1 MSDTIHAYE
10 LSRRTFLAGAAA
22 ASGLAIAGTTH
33 AADSAPTSK
42 VCAFVKFVQSLSY
55 NELAERIA
63 GIGFDGIEATIRDKG
78 QVPDELPKLVEAL
91 KKHGLDINVM
101 ASSVNR
107 ADQPHTESVL
117 KTAASLGIKR
127 YRMEYYRYDLKRP
140 VAEQLVE
147 LRPVVKDLAALNR
160 ELGIAAV
167 YQNHSGAYA
176 VGATIWDLHELFRDY
191 STDEFGIA
199 FDIRHATVE
208 AGLSWPVL
216 FNVATPHLGAV
227 YVKDFVWEG
236 AKPENVPL
244 GAGRVD
250 KSFFTQV
257 RKANFAGPISLH
269 VEYLPEA
276 GVAENL
282 AAMKNDLATL
292 KSWLAEAEGG
302 ACPSCSCFPRMART
316 KFFFLACGKR
326 GFVRR

>member
-1 MSDTIHAYE
+1 MPTRRQVHE
-10 LSRRTFLAGAAA
+10 LSRRTFLAGAAGA
-22 ASGLAIAGTTH
+22 APLAL
-33 AADSAPTSK
+33 APPAK
-42 VCAFVKFVQSLSY
+42 ALDLAPANKICAFVKFVQSLRY
-55 NELAERIA
+55 DELAARIA
-63 GIGFDGIEATIRDKG
+63 DLGFDGIEATIRDKG
-78 QVPDELPKLVEAL
+78 QILPEQAADELPKLVEAL
-91 KKHGLDINVM
+91 KKHGLEINVM

-107 ADQPHTESVL
+107 IDQPHTERVL
-117 KTAASLGIKR
+117 RTAASLGIKR

-147 LRPVVKDLAALNR
+147 LRPVVKDLAAMNR

-176 VGATIWDLHELFRDY
+176 VGATIWDLHELFLDY

-216 FNVATPHLGAV
+216 FNVAASHLGAV
-227 YVKDFVWEG
+227 YVKDFVWDG
-236 AKPENVPL
+236 KKPKNVPL

-250 KSFFTQV
+250 KSFFAQLRNT
-257 RKANFAGPISLH
+257 NFTGPISLH
-269 VEYLPEA
+269 VEYLPQA

-292 KSWLAEAEGG
+292 KTCLASA
-302 ACPSCSCFPRMART
+302 
-316 KFFFLACGKR
+316 
-326 GFVRR
+326 